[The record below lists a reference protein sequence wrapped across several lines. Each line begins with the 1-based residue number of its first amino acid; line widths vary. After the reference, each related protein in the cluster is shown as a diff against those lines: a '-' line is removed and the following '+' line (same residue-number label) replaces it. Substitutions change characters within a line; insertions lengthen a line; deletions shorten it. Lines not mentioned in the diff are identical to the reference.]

1 MKTNQHWR
9 TPTLRKLHRPHG
21 YFQAVQAKLVFPHK
35 EDKRSILDLMR
46 RFSSATPFAYNR
58 LLEKLKDVRFV

>member
-1 MKTNQHWR
+1 MKTNEHWR
-9 TPTLRKLHRPHG
+9 TLTLRKLHRPHG
-21 YFQAVQAKLVFPHK
+21 YFQAVFPHK